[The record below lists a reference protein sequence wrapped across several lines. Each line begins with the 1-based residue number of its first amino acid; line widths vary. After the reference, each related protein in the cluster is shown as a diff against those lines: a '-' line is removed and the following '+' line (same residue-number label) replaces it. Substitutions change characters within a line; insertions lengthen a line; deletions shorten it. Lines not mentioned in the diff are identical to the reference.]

1 MLKKINAL
9 LLSFVLAGCS
19 LLQHSEP
26 MPQQTFNYQNSLPQN
41 TVDMTDYSH
50 VDLGNAESFRV
61 AMLLPLNGKVGD
73 MGQNMKNAA
82 MMAVGDLNN
91 NNLLVQFYDTKGTT
105 SGARVAVENAVNA
118 KSDLI
123 IGPLLG
129 EEVAA
134 ISDTAKNNE
143 IPVISFSTAPN
154 VLQDGVYTMGLLNEE
169 QIERTIR
176 YSVSKGHLKIAIV
189 LPDNQ
194 SGINMFKAAMNAAQL
209 HGASIVKAGFYAP
222 DSMDFTNLAA
232 QITGSARVAASQQ
245 KTKHNDKKVEEK
257 TEEEIAPLDFDALLV
272 PEFGNRLKAI
282 TSMFSYYDVSAPE
295 VLFLGTS
302 VWGNTNLSKETELYG
317 AVYPAMSMPRLAR
330 YKQKYYEMFNQRSN
344 DLSIF
349 AYDAIA
355 LASALSRKDKDYL
368 KEAITSLDG
377 FYGMSGAFR
386 IFTNGK
392 NEHGLDIVKVTANGP
407 QILEPASSK
416 FYSANPAYAQSG
428 VTDFYLPQIYGKNTD
443 ELRQILLN
451 MQ

>member
-1 MLKKINAL
+1 MLKKISAL
-9 LLSFVLAGCS
+9 FLLFVIGGCG
-19 LLQHSEP
+19 LIERSEP

-41 TVDMTDYSH
+41 TVEMTDYSH

-61 AMLLPLNGKVGD
+61 AMLLPLSGKVSD

-82 MMAVGDLNN
+82 LMAIGDLNN
-91 NNLLVQFYDTKGTT
+91 NNLLVQFYDTKSTT
-105 SGARVAVENAVNA
+105 SGARIAVENAISA

-134 ISDTAKNNE
+134 ISETAKNAD

-176 YSVSKGHLKIAIV
+176 YAVSQGRLKLALV

-209 HGASIVKAGFYAP
+209 HGASVVKVGFYAP
-222 DSMDFTNLAA
+222 NSMDFTKLAA
-232 QITGSARVAASQQ
+232 QITGSARVAASQR
-245 KTKHNDKKVEEK
+245 KSKPADKNAAK
-257 TEEEIAPLDFDALLV
+257 TEEETAPLDFDALLV
-272 PEFGNRLKAI
+272 PEFGNRLKSI

-317 AVYPAMSMPRLAR
+317 AVYPVMSMSRLAR
-330 YKQKYYEMFNQRSN
+330 YKQKYYEMFSQKSN

-349 AYDAIA
+349 AYDAVA
-355 LASALSRKDKDYL
+355 LSSALSHKDKDYL
-368 KEAITSLDG
+368 KEAITNLDG
-377 FYGMSGAFR
+377 FYGISGAFR
-386 IFTNGK
+386 IFANGK
-392 NEHGLDIVKVTANGP
+392 NEHGLDMVKVTSGGP
-407 QILEPASSK
+407 QMIEAASSK

-428 VTDFYLPQIYGKNTD
+428 VTDFYMPTVYGKNSN

-451 MQ
+451 VQ

>member
-1 MLKKINAL
+1 
-9 LLSFVLAGCS
+9 
-19 LLQHSEP
+19 
-26 MPQQTFNYQNSLPQN
+26 
-41 TVDMTDYSH
+41 
-50 VDLGNAESFRV
+50 
-61 AMLLPLNGKVGD
+61 
-73 MGQNMKNAA
+73 
-82 MMAVGDLNN
+82 
-91 NNLLVQFYDTKGTT
+91 
-105 SGARVAVENAVNA
+105 
-118 KSDLI
+118 
-123 IGPLLG
+123 
-129 EEVAA
+129 
-134 ISDTAKNNE
+134 
-143 IPVISFSTAPN
+143 
-154 VLQDGVYTMGLLNEE
+154 
-169 QIERTIR
+169 
-176 YSVSKGHLKIAIV
+176 
-189 LPDNQ
+189 
-194 SGINMFKAAMNAAQL
+194 MNAAQL

-245 KTKHNDKKVEEK
+245 KTKPNDKKVEEK